1 MAMVKYGDL
10 NLRKIMDDTGIDFA
24 HFTYE
29 SGMCSCCY
37 GPVDMNAR
45 HWAGAKMK
53 DREERK
59 ETAKKTGEYS
69 YILFKNADNGSGAV
83 SRNDYVCS
91 SYHRGKI
98 RSPWFTDPTIQVAV
112 EWSLTE
118 DQLDKVCTMLQEQL
132 GSDYVV
138 DKPESDS
145 RCILIDYTGEP
156 YIPNK

>member
-10 NLRKIMDDTGIDFA
+10 NLRKIMDEAGVDFA

-37 GPVDMNAR
+37 GPVDMSAR

-59 ETAKKTGEYS
+59 EQAKKTGEYS
-69 YILFKNADNGSGAV
+69 YILFKNANNGSGTV

-91 SYHRGKI
+91 PYHREKL
-98 RSPWFTDPTIQVAV
+98 RSPWFAGPAIQVCI
-112 EWSLTE
+112 EWRLTE
-118 DQLDKVCTMLQEQL
+118 DQLNKVCTMLQEQL

-138 DKPESDS
+138 NKPESDS
-145 RCILIDYTGEP
+145 RCIILKYTGEP
-156 YIPNK
+156 DTPDE